1 MSFSLK
7 CLIIDD
13 EPKSRKVLHSLCTN
27 YCPEIEIVGMASSVD
42 EGIEKIDTLQPCL
55 VFLDIH
61 MPVKS
66 GFALLD
72 HYQDNINFSVIFTTA
87 YDEYALESFRYTTV
101 DYLQKPIDIDE
112 LQAAV
117 QKSIKNPALKREQ
130 ITMLKDSL
138 LTDQIQKIALTTTDG
153 YTFVKL
159 EHITRCEAQSNY
171 TRVYLHDG
179 KSVLITKTL
188 KHYDDLLVSKDFFR
202 IHKSHL
208 INLQHVRRFL
218 KGKKGMVEMIDGTQ
232 LEVSIRKRES
242 LLEKLSN
249 IK

>member
-1 MSFSLK
+1 MK

-13 EPKSRKVLHSLCTN
+13 EPKSRKVLHSLCKE
-27 YCPEIEIVGMASSVD
+27 YCPELEMVGTAASVN
-42 EGIEKIDTLQPCL
+42 EGIEKIETLKPQL

-72 HYQDNINFSVIFTTA
+72 HYKDNQDFSVIFTTA
-87 YDEYALESFRYTTV
+87 YDEYALEAFRYTVV

-112 LQAAV
+112 LQSAV
-117 QKSIKNPALKREQ
+117 NKSIKNGILNKEQ
-130 ITMLKDSL
+130 LSTLRGSL
-138 LTDQIQKIALTTTDG
+138 LAEKIQKIALTTIDG
-153 YTFVKL
+153 YTFVKFDK
-159 EHITRCEAQSNY
+159 IIRCEAQGNY
-171 TRVYLHDG
+171 TSVFLKGG

-188 KHYDDLLVSKDFFR
+188 KHYEDLLISKGFFR

-208 INLQHVRRFL
+208 INLSCIRKFI
-218 KGKKGMVEMIDGTQ
+218 KGKKGMVEMIDGEQ
-232 LEVSIRKRES
+232 IEVSSRKRES

-249 IK
+249 L